1 MFEFLFIVFAF
12 FIGFLVKKTGF
23 PPLIG
28 YLGAGFLISYYSSLS
43 IEGLPQIPSYTKD
56 VISHLAHLGVILL
69 LFTVGL
75 KLNVKKV
82 VKPEVIGTSIFHFL
96 FTLALFTPIIHYFFD
111 IVLYNSFLLAAALSF
126 SSTVLAAK
134 FLEDK
139 REMKAFHG
147 RVTIGILIMQDIIA
161 LTVISIA
168 SGKIPSMFAL
178 CVFLLPLLRP
188 LLFKLIDNAG
198 HEELLVLLTL
208 SIAIIIGGYG
218 FPLVGLSGELGAL
231 VMGVLVSKHPKV
243 KEISNG
249 IWNIKELFLVAF
261 FVSIGLNGLPTI
273 NDFYFAIIVGLLLS
287 LKGILMFFLLIGFKL
302 KSRSAFLST
311 TLLTNYSEFGLILAA
326 LVLPEYLMPLALAM
340 VFSFI
345 ISAPLNKISHNLFD
359 KYSTQLESFNR
370 DSIHPDELPANLGTS
385 NVIIFGAGHI
395 GKSVFHNIKDKKDA
409 VILDSDQDKIKELN
423 DKGIKAFFADAEDV
437 CFWRQVNLSVI
448 ETVVLTMTDHEAKI
462 VATKKL
468 RKNNFTGKI
477 IAHSLHQD
485 EADEILE
492 AGATATYLT
501 STETGIGLS
510 THI

>member
-12 FIGFLVKKTGF
+12 FVGFLIKKTGL

-28 YLGAGFLISYYSSLS
+28 YLGTGFLISYYASLS
-43 IEGLPQIPSYTKD
+43 IEGLPKIPSYTKD

-75 KLNVKKV
+75 KLNIKKV
-82 VKPEVIGTSIFHFL
+82 VKPEVVGTSIFHFL
-96 FTLALFTPIIHYFFD
+96 FTLVLFTPIIHYFFD
-111 IVLYNSFLLAAALSF
+111 IVLYNSLLLAAALSF

-147 RVTIGILIMQDIIA
+147 RVTIGILIMQDLIA

-168 SGKIPSMFAL
+168 SGKIPSIFAL
-178 CVFLLPLLRP
+178 AVFLLPFVRP

-243 KEISNG
+243 KEISQG

-261 FVSIGLNGLPTI
+261 FVSIGLNGLPTM
-273 NDFYFAIIVGLLLS
+273 NDIYFAIFAGLLLS
-287 LKGILMFFLLIGFKL
+287 IKGILMFFLLIAFKL
-302 KSRSAFLST
+302 KSRSSFLST
-311 TLLTNYSEFGLILAA
+311 SLLTNYSEFGLILAA
-326 LVLPEYLMPLALAM
+326 LLLPQYLMPLALAM

-345 ISAPLNKISHNLFD
+345 ISAPLNKISHSLFD
-359 KYSTQLESFNR
+359 KYSTQLEKFNR
-370 DSIHPDELPANLGTS
+370 DSIHPDELPANLGTA

-395 GKSVFHNIKDKKDA
+395 GKSVFQQIKDKKDV

-437 CFWRQVNLSVI
+437 CFWKQVNLSII

-468 RKNNFTGKI
+468 RKNNFKGKI

>member
-12 FIGFLVKKTGF
+12 FVGFLIKKTGL

-28 YLGAGFLISYYSSLS
+28 YLGTGFLISYYSSLS
-43 IEGLPQIPSYTKD
+43 IDYLPPIPSYTKE

-82 VKPEVIGTSIFHFL
+82 IKPEVVGTSIFHFI
-96 FTLALFTPIIHYFFD
+96 FTLALFTPIIYYFFN
-111 IVLYNSFLLAAALSF
+111 IELYNSLLLAAALSF

-147 RVTIGILIMQDIIA
+147 RVTIGILIMQDLIA

-168 SGKIPSMFAL
+168 SGKIPSIYAL
-178 CVFLLPLLRP
+178 GVFLLPLLRP
-188 LLFKLIDNAG
+188 LLFKLIDHAG

-208 SIAIIIGGYG
+208 SIAIILGGYG

-231 VMGVLVSKHPKV
+231 IMGVLVSKHPKV
-243 KEISNG
+243 KEISHG

-261 FVSIGLNGLPTI
+261 FVSIGLNGLPTMADI
-273 NDFYFAIIVGLLLS
+273 YFALIAGLLLS
-287 LKGILMFFLLIGFKL
+287 LKGIVMFFLLIGFKL

-326 LVLPEYLMPLALAM
+326 LLLPQYLMPLALAM

-345 ISAPLNKISHNLFD
+345 ISAPLNKISHSLFD
-359 KYSTQLESFNR
+359 KYSNQLESFNR
-370 DSIHPDELPANLGTS
+370 DSVHPDELPANLGTA
-385 NVIIFGAGHI
+385 NVIVFGAGHI
-395 GKSVFHNIKDKKDA
+395 GKSVFEQIKNKKDV

-485 EADEILE
+485 EANEILE

>member
-12 FIGFLVKKTGF
+12 FIGFAIKKTGL

-28 YLGAGFLISYYSSLS
+28 YLGTGFLISYYSTLS
-43 IEGLPQIPSYTKD
+43 VYGLPQIPSYTKD

-75 KLNVKKV
+75 KLNIKKV
-82 VKPEVIGTSIFHFL
+82 VKPEVVGTSIFHFL

-111 IVLYNSFLLAAALSF
+111 IVLYNAFLISAALSF

-147 RVTIGILIMQDIIA
+147 RVTIGILIMQDLIA

-168 SGKIPSMFAL
+168 SGQIPSIFAL
-178 CVFLLPLLRP
+178 GVFLLPLLRP

-231 VMGVLVSKHPKV
+231 VMGVLISKHQKV
-243 KEISNG
+243 KEISQG

-261 FVSIGLNGLPTI
+261 FVSIGLNGLPTM
-273 NDFYFAIIVGLLLS
+273 NDIYFAIMVSLLLS
-287 LKGILMFFLLIGFKL
+287 LKGILMFSLLILFKL
-302 KSRSAFLST
+302 KSRSAFLSS

-326 LVLPEYLMPLALAM
+326 LILPQYLMPLALAM
-340 VFSFI
+340 AFSFI
-345 ISAPLNKISHNLFD
+345 ISAPLNKLSHSLFD
-359 KYSTQLESFNR
+359 KYAHNLEKFNR
-370 DSIHPDELPANLGTS
+370 DSIHPDELPANLGDA

-395 GKSVFHNIKDKKDA
+395 GKSVFQQIKDKKNV

-437 CFWRQVNLSVI
+437 CFWRQVNLSLV

-462 VATKKL
+462 VATTKL
-468 RKNNFTGKI
+468 RKNNFSGKI

-485 EADEILE
+485 EADEILNV
-492 AGATATYLT
+492 GATATYLT